1 MNKNHFW
8 SPMILLAICALTFG
22 SLSGIAGAADQT
34 LKVGKEGYVTFD
46 VETKVGDL
54 TLKPGNYIFEHRVVD
69 GEHFVHFTEVT
80 RPRKAGSVP
89 VSHPGEVKCRLE
101 PLDTKAR
108 QTIIIY
114 ANTEGSVARITRI
127 IIKGENVAHVFD
139 TVN

>member
-1 MNKNHFW
+1 MNRNHIW
-8 SPMILLAICALTFG
+8 SQVIVIAVWALIFG
-22 SLSGIAGAADQT
+22 SLSGVAEAQEQT
-34 LKVGKEGYVTFD
+34 LKIGKEGYVIFD

-54 TLKPGNYIFEHRVVD
+54 TLKPGNYTFEHRVAN
-69 GEHFVHFTEVT
+69 GEHFVLFTEVT

-114 ANTEGSVARITRI
+114 AASDGGAQRITRI
-127 IIKGENVAHVFD
+127 IVKGENVVHVFD
-139 TVN
+139 